1 MPGRD
6 VGQLTI
12 FSRPLSQAEVGRKW
26 PLNVKSLNCELKCPA
41 FIREEMESD
50 YMY

>member
-1 MPGRD
+1 MPGSD